1 MKKMFFP
8 TVMVSVMV
16 GMLALFNPNFLHASE
31 CASYPIDAV
40 NPTVTS
46 NPAGAAFPGFRGINQ
61 LVIYDAKNARKHTG
75 TNEYGVEV
83 VVKKSFSSQQGEIVK
98 ITGANTPLKAGE
110 TVLSAHGTA
119 SRWLL
124 AHGKLGSLVKIDTV
138 ILADG
143 SWDPPSETKK
153 QMLSICEN
161 PKADAL
167 ALKSL
172 KQYAKAQGGQLKEWA
187 DYYDNIHKWAKGNPD
202 FKGVTSQGLEKDL
215 WAGTAPFY
223 ENQIQG
229 VWHRPTLAQSSDAEI
244 KKTLLRFRDMGIN
257 TVFLETF
264 VHGFTMYPSKVFQKY
279 GIAPNAYP
287 KLGVVGNEA
296 LLGRWVRL
304 AHAEGM
310 QVHAW
315 LQVFY
320 VGNSN
325 LNLPTPILAK
335 FPQWRNR
342 QRQYADDPTPH
353 PSPIE
358 QGHWFMDPA
367 NPQVRQFLM
376 DVVDELATTYP
387 VDGIQIDYIRYPAS
401 LEHADANFVAS
412 TWGYTPM
419 ARTTFKAKFKVDPL
433 TLKPADTLLWQEWE
447 TFKASQVTQWVRD
460 LRTHQTLKWNAFR
473 ASKNFP
479 ELKLSAAVF
488 PDPKGGHGI
497 KHQDWPL
504 WMREGVVDFMAP
516 MILSANEAPVCKA
529 LKLMHDI
536 NPSIPVVPG
545 LFAPFYK
552 SPTLSSLKQMQASY
566 KCEGDGFIWFQS
578 DYLQGDLEERLK
590 YRKAN
595 MVVEGC

>member
-1 MKKMFFP
+1 MKKMFFTLIL
-8 TVMVSVMV
+8 TVLL
-16 GMLALFNPNFLHASE
+16 MLQGNSAQAGEAS
-31 CASYPIDAV
+31 CSSYPIDAV
-40 NPTVTS
+40 NPTAIS

-61 LVIYDAKNARKHTG
+61 LVIYDAKNASKRTG

-83 VVKKSFSSQQGEIVK
+83 VVKKSFSSKQGEIVK

-110 TVLSAHGTA
+110 TVISAHGNA

-124 AHGKLGSLVKIDTV
+124 AHGKLGTLVQVDATQ
-138 ILADG
+138 
-143 SWDPPSETKK
+143 KK
-153 QMLSICEN
+153 VTLCEN
-161 PKADAL
+161 PNADAL

-172 KQYAKAQGGQLKEWA
+172 MQYAKAQGGELEAWA
-187 DYYDNIHKWAKGNPD
+187 DYYQSKIKWADRHKNDPEA
-202 FKGVTSQGLEKDL
+202 KRPTSLDLEKDL
-215 WAGTAPFY
+215 WTGAAPFY
-223 ENQIQG
+223 KDQIQG
-229 VWHRPTLAQSSDAEI
+229 VWHRPTLAQSSEAEI
-244 KKTLLRFRDMGIN
+244 KKTLVRFKDMGIN
-257 TVFLETF
+257 TIFLETF
-264 VHGFTMYPSKVFQKY
+264 VHGFTMYPSKVYQKY
-279 GIAPNAYP
+279 GITPNAYP
-287 KLGVVGNEA
+287 KLGVVENEA
-296 LLGRWVRL
+296 LLARWLRL
-304 AHAEGM
+304 AHAEGI

-315 LQVFY
+315 MQVFY

-358 QGHWFMDPA
+358 QGHWFIDPA
-367 NPQVRQFLM
+367 NPQVRQFLT

-401 LEHADANFVAS
+401 LEPADANFLAS

-433 TLKPADTLLWQEWE
+433 TLTPADTLLWQEWE
-447 TFKASQVTQWVRD
+447 RFKASQVTQWVRD
-460 LRTHQTLKWNAFR
+460 LRSHQTMKWNALR
-473 ASKNFP
+473 ASKQFP
-479 ELKLSAAVF
+479 ELNLSAAVF
-488 PDPKGGHGI
+488 PDPKGSHGI

-529 LKLMHDI
+529 LKLMHEI

-566 KCEGDGFIWFQS
+566 QCQGAGFIWFQS

-590 YRKAN
+590 YRKEN
-595 MVVEGC
+595 IVVEGC

>member
-1 MKKMFFP
+1 MKKQIFLS
-8 TVMVSVMV
+8 VMVSVTV
-16 GMLALFNPNFLHASE
+16 GMLALFNPTLLHASE

-40 NPTVTS
+40 NPTTTS

-61 LVIYDAKNARKHTG
+61 LVIYDARNARKHTG

-83 VVKKSFSSQQGEIVK
+83 LVRTAPFSKQGEIVK
-98 ITGANTPLKAGE
+98 ITGANTPVKAGE
-110 TVLSAHGTA
+110 TVISAHGTA

-124 AHGKLGSLVKIDTV
+124 AHGKVGTLVQVDATQ
-138 ILADG
+138 
-143 SWDPPSETKK
+143 KK
-153 QMLSICEN
+153 VTLCEN

-172 KQYAKAQGGQLKEWA
+172 MQYAKAQGG
-187 DYYDNIHKWAKGNPD
+187 D
-202 FKGVTSQGLEKDL
+202 FKAMAHDFLTYGEPPSTSQGLERAL
-215 WAGTAPFY
+215 WQVTAPFY

-229 VWHRPTLAQSSDAEI
+229 VWHRPTLEQSSDAEI
-244 KKTLLRFRDMGIN
+244 KKTLLRFKEMGIN

-264 VHGFTMYPSKVFQKY
+264 VHGFTMYPSKVYQKY
-279 GIAPNAYP
+279 GISPNAYP

-296 LLGRWVRL
+296 LLARWLRL
-304 AHAEGM
+304 AHAEGIN
-310 QVHAW
+310 VHAW

-320 VGNSN
+320 VGNSH

-342 QRQYADDPTPH
+342 QRQYADEPTPH

-367 NPQVRQFLM
+367 NPQVRQFLT

-401 LEHADANFVAS
+401 FEHADANFLAS
-412 TWGYTPM
+412 TWGYTPI
-419 ARTTFKAKFKVDPL
+419 ARTTFKAKYKVDPL
-433 TLKPADTLLWQEWE
+433 TLTPADTLLWQEWE
-447 TFKASQVTQWVRD
+447 RFKASQVTQWVRD
-460 LRTHQTLKWNAFR
+460 LRTHQTLKWNSLR
-473 ASKNFP
+473 ETKKFP

-488 PDPKGGHGI
+488 PDPKGSHGI

-504 WMREGVVDFMAP
+504 WMRESYLDFMAP

-552 SPTLSSLKQMQASY
+552 SPTLSSLKQLQASFA
-566 KCEGDGFIWFQS
+566 CNGDGFIWFQS
-578 DYLQGDLEERLK
+578 DYLQGELEERLK
-590 YRKAN
+590 YRKEN
-595 MVVEGC
+595 MQFDGC

>member
-1 MKKMFFP
+1 MKKMFFTLIL
-8 TVMVSVMV
+8 TVLL
-16 GMLALFNPNFLHASE
+16 MLQGNFAQAGEAS
-31 CASYPIDAV
+31 CSSYPIDAV
-40 NPTVTS
+40 NPTATS

-61 LVIYDAKNARKHTG
+61 LVIYDAKNASKRTG

-83 VVKKSFSSQQGEIVK
+83 VVKKSFSSKQGEIVK

-110 TVLSAHGTA
+110 TVISAHGNA

-124 AHGKLGSLVKIDTV
+124 AHGKLGSLVKIETFRIEDDS
-138 ILADG
+138 LRQ
-143 SWDPPSETKK
+143 PPIEKK

-161 PKADAL
+161 PNADAL

-172 KQYAKAQGGQLKEWA
+172 RQYAKAQGG
-187 DYYDNIHKWAKGNPD
+187 D
-202 FKGVTSQGLEKDL
+202 FKDLADNLHRTSNSQELEQGL
-215 WAGTAPFY
+215 WSATAPFY

-229 VWHRPTLAQSSDAEI
+229 VWHRPTLAQSSEAEI
-244 KKTLLRFRDMGIN
+244 KKTLVRFKDMGIN
-257 TVFLETF
+257 TIFLETF
-264 VHGFTMYPSKVFQKY
+264 VHGFTMYPSKVYQKY
-279 GIAPNAYP
+279 GITPNAYP
-287 KLGVVGNEA
+287 KLGVVENEA
-296 LLGRWVRL
+296 LLARWLRL
-304 AHAEGM
+304 AHAEGI

-342 QRQYADDPTPH
+342 QRQYADDPTLH

-358 QGHWFMDPA
+358 QGHWFIDPA
-367 NPQVRQFLM
+367 NPQVRQFLT

-401 LEHADANFVAS
+401 LEPADANFLAS

-433 TLKPADTLLWQEWE
+433 TLTPADTLLWQEWE
-447 TFKASQVTQWVRD
+447 RFKASQVTQWVRD
-460 LRTHQTLKWNAFR
+460 LRTHQTMKWNAFR
-473 ASKNFP
+473 ASKQFP
-479 ELKLSAAVF
+479 ELNLSAAVF
-488 PDPKGGHGI
+488 PDPKGSHGI

-504 WMREGVVDFMAP
+504 WMREGIVDFMAP

-529 LKLMHDI
+529 LKLMHEI

-566 KCEGDGFIWFQS
+566 QCQGAGFIWFQS

-595 MVVEGC
+595 LVVEGC

>member
-1 MKKMFFP
+1 MKKRLFTFVL
-8 TVMVSVMV
+8 TVLL
-16 GMLALFNPNFLHASE
+16 MLQGSLAQAGESP
-31 CASYPIDAV
+31 CTSYPIDAI
-40 NPTVTS
+40 NPTAKN
-46 NPAGAAFPGFRGINQ
+46 NPAGAAFPGYRGLNQ
-61 LVIYDAKNARKHTG
+61 LVIYTSKNASKRTS

-83 VVKKSFSSQQGEIVK
+83 RVKKPFYASQGEIVQ
-98 ITGANTPLKAGE
+98 ITGANTPLHWGE
-110 TVLSAHGTA
+110 YVISAHGNA

-124 AHGKLGSLVKIDTV
+124 VHGMLGALVQVDSTHNKLTL
-138 ILADG
+138 
-143 SWDPPSETKK
+143 
-153 QMLSICEN
+153 CEN
-161 PKADAL
+161 PKAEAL

-172 KQYAKAQGGQLKEWA
+172 KQYAKAQGGMLSYALKQWTEDPQTKA
-187 DYYDNIHKWAKGNPD
+187 TGA
-202 FKGVTSQGLEKDL
+202 TGLEKAL
-215 WAGTAPFY
+215 WAGTAPWAST
-223 ENQIQG
+223 QIQG

-244 KKTLLRFRDMGIN
+244 KKMLLRFKAMGIN

-296 LLGRWVRL
+296 LLARWVRL

-367 NPQVRQFLM
+367 NPQVRQFLT
-376 DVVDELATTYP
+376 DVVDELATSYP

-401 LEHADANFVAS
+401 LEPADANFVAS
-412 TWGYTPM
+412 TWGYTPI

-433 TLKPADTLLWQEWE
+433 TLTPADTLLWQEWE
-447 TFKASQVTQWVRD
+447 NFKASQVTQWVRD
-460 LRTHQTLKWNAFR
+460 VRTHQSLKWNDLR
-473 ASKNFP
+473 STKEFP

-488 PDPKGGHGI
+488 PDPKGSHGI

-504 WMREGVVDFMAP
+504 WMREGIVDFMAP

-536 NPSIPVVPG
+536 NPYIPVVPG

-552 SPTLSSLKQMQASY
+552 SPTLSSLKQLQAS
-566 KCEGDGFIWFQS
+566 CACGGWGFIWFQS

>member
-1 MKKMFFP
+1 
-8 TVMVSVMV
+8 
-16 GMLALFNPNFLHASE
+16 
-31 CASYPIDAV
+31 
-40 NPTVTS
+40 
-46 NPAGAAFPGFRGINQ
+46 
-61 LVIYDAKNARKHTG
+61 
-75 TNEYGVEV
+75 
-83 VVKKSFSSQQGEIVK
+83 
-98 ITGANTPLKAGE
+98 
-110 TVLSAHGTA
+110 
-119 SRWLL
+119 
-124 AHGKLGSLVKIDTV
+124 
-138 ILADG
+138 
-143 SWDPPSETKK
+143 
-153 QMLSICEN
+153 
-161 PKADAL
+161 
-167 ALKSL
+167 
-172 KQYAKAQGGQLKEWA
+172 
-187 DYYDNIHKWAKGNPD
+187 
-202 FKGVTSQGLEKDL
+202 
-215 WAGTAPFY
+215 
-223 ENQIQG
+223 
-229 VWHRPTLAQSSDAEI
+229 
-244 KKTLLRFRDMGIN
+244 MGIN

-264 VHGFTMYPSKVFQKY
+264 VHGFTMYPSKVYQKY

-342 QRQYADDPTPH
+342 QRQYADDPTLH

-376 DVVDELATTYP
+376 DVVDELATSYP

-401 LEHADANFVAS
+401 FEPADANFVAS

-433 TLKPADTLLWQEWE
+433 TLTPADTLLWQEWE
-447 TFKASQVTQWVRD
+447 TFKASRVTQWVRD
-460 LRTHQTLKWNAFR
+460 LRTHQSLKWNALR
-473 ASKNFP
+473 ASKQFP

-504 WMREGVVDFMAP
+504 WMREGYLDFMAP

-529 LKLMHDI
+529 IKLMHDI
-536 NPSIPVVPG
+536 NPTIPVVPG

-552 SPTLSSLKQMQASY
+552 SPTLSSLKQLQASY
-566 KCEGDGFIWFQS
+566 ACSGDGFILFQS

-590 YRKAN
+590 YRKEN
-595 MVVEGC
+595 MVVEGY

>member
-1 MKKMFFP
+1 MKKMFFALL
-8 TVMVSVMV
+8 
-16 GMLALFNPNFLHASE
+16 LAFVLVFQGNFAQAVKIP
-31 CASYPIDAV
+31 CDSYPIDAV
-40 NPTVTS
+40 NPTATS
-46 NPAGAAFPGFRGINQ
+46 NPAGAAFPGYRGLNQ
-61 LVIYDAKNARKHTG
+61 LVIYTSKNASKRTG

-83 VVKKSFSSQQGEIVK
+83 RVKKPFYALQGEIVQ
-98 ITGANTPLKAGE
+98 ITGANTPLHWGE
-110 TVLSAHGTA
+110 YVISAHGNA

-124 AHGKLGSLVKIDTV
+124 AHGTLGALVQADLPHKKLTLCGNL
-138 ILADG
+138 
-143 SWDPPSETKK
+143 
-153 QMLSICEN
+153 N
-161 PKADAL
+161 ADAL

-172 KQYAKAQGGQLKEWA
+172 MQYAKAQGGQLSEWLGYWSH
-187 DYYDNIHKWAKGNPD
+187 DPETK
-202 FKGVTSQGLEKDL
+202 FTGVKGLEKAL

-223 ENQIQG
+223 GTQIQG
-229 VWHRPTLAQSSDAEI
+229 VWHRPTLAQSSEAEI

-264 VHGFTMYPSKVFQKY
+264 VHGFTMYPSKVYQKY
-279 GIAPNAYP
+279 GITPNAYP

-296 LLGRWVRL
+296 LLARWLRL
-304 AHAEGM
+304 AHAEGI

-315 LQVFY
+315 MQVFY

-335 FPQWRNR
+335 FPQWRNL

-367 NPQVRQFLM
+367 NPQVRQFLT

-401 LEHADANFVAS
+401 LEHADANFLAS

-433 TLKPADTLLWQEWE
+433 TLTPADTLLWKEWE
-447 TFKASQVTQWVRD
+447 RFKASQVTQWVRD
-460 LRTHQTLKWNAFR
+460 LRSHQTMKWNEFR
-473 ASKNFP
+473 STKNFP

-488 PDPKGGHGI
+488 SDPKGSHGV

-529 LKLMHDI
+529 LKLMHEI

-566 KCEGDGFIWFQS
+566 QCEGAGFIWFQS

-590 YRKAN
+590 YRKEN